1 VQLVNVL
8 RQFEMLQKAASIG
21 ADMNK
26 KAAEDVARVSG

>member
-1 VQLVNVL
+1 
-8 RQFEMLQKAASIG
+8 MLQKAASIG